1 MQLESKKLLEDVRQ
15 AAALI
20 AQFTQNKALEDYTAD
35 PLLRSAVER
44 QFEIIGEALNRLS
57 RIDPDTT
64 NRIDNYQR
72 IISFRNI
79 LIHGYDFVDDEI
91 VWDIVG
97 NYLPA
102 LRRKAIRL
110 LDVTEERGD
119 EESPEE
125 GDGVTET
132 GSDSAP

>member
-91 VWDIVG
+91 VWDVVG